1 MARYY
6 VLPRGPS
13 VCLRLARVRDLAG
26 IEDLF
31 MRQGLFPSQIELA
44 RLVRSDPRKQVVI
57 TAVALVDSTER
68 ILGVGAIQVDALEV
82 HGGTDPEPSRLLVDD
97 ELTDGLEELL
107 RNALTAR
114 ARTLARARAAVVP
127 ILAGSGTRFKI
138 LEAWAAGIPV
148 VSTTVGAEG
157 LPARHGENVLIAD
170 TGPAFAETVSRLLAS
185 AALRSRLGAAG
196 RRLLEQ
202 EFTWETAW
210 TKLTL

>member
-6 VLPRGPS
+6 VLPRGPR

-68 ILGVGAIQVDALEV
+68 ILGVGVIEVDALR
-82 HGGTDPEPSRLLVDD
+82 GDGSTDPEPSLLLVDD

-114 ARTLARARAAVVP
+114 ARTLARARAA
-127 ILAGSGTRFKI
+127 
-138 LEAWAAGIPV
+138 
-148 VSTTVGAEG
+148 
-157 LPARHGENVLIAD
+157 
-170 TGPAFAETVSRLLAS
+170 
-185 AALRSRLGAAG
+185 
-196 RRLLEQ
+196 
-202 EFTWETAW
+202 
-210 TKLTL
+210 

>member
-6 VLPRGPS
+6 LLPRGPR

-68 ILGVGAIQVDALEV
+68 ILGVGAIQVAAVDR
-82 HGGTDPEPSRLLVDD
+82 GTDPEPSLLVVDA

-114 ARTLARARAAVVP
+114 ARTLARARAA
-127 ILAGSGTRFKI
+127 
-138 LEAWAAGIPV
+138 
-148 VSTTVGAEG
+148 
-157 LPARHGENVLIAD
+157 
-170 TGPAFAETVSRLLAS
+170 
-185 AALRSRLGAAG
+185 
-196 RRLLEQ
+196 
-202 EFTWETAW
+202 
-210 TKLTL
+210 

>member
-6 VLPRGPS
+6 VLPRGPR
-13 VCLRLARVRDLAG
+13 VCLRLARIRDLAG

-68 ILGVGAIQVDALEV
+68 ILGVGVIQVDALRV
-82 HGGTDPEPSRLLVDD
+82 DGGADPEPVLLLVDD

-114 ARTLARARAAVVP
+114 ARTLARARAA
-127 ILAGSGTRFKI
+127 
-138 LEAWAAGIPV
+138 
-148 VSTTVGAEG
+148 
-157 LPARHGENVLIAD
+157 
-170 TGPAFAETVSRLLAS
+170 
-185 AALRSRLGAAG
+185 
-196 RRLLEQ
+196 
-202 EFTWETAW
+202 
-210 TKLTL
+210 

>member
-6 VLPRGPS
+6 VLPRGPR

-68 ILGVGAIQVDALEV
+68 ILGVGVIQVDALRV
-82 HGGTDPEPSRLLVDD
+82 DGGADPEPVLLLVDD

-114 ARTLARARAAVVP
+114 ARTLARARAA
-127 ILAGSGTRFKI
+127 
-138 LEAWAAGIPV
+138 
-148 VSTTVGAEG
+148 
-157 LPARHGENVLIAD
+157 
-170 TGPAFAETVSRLLAS
+170 
-185 AALRSRLGAAG
+185 
-196 RRLLEQ
+196 
-202 EFTWETAW
+202 
-210 TKLTL
+210 

>member
-6 VLPRGPS
+6 ILPRGPR

-57 TAVALVDSTER
+57 TAMALVDSTER
-68 ILGVGAIQVDALEV
+68 ILGVGAIQVDALQSD
-82 HGGTDPEPSRLLVDD
+82 GSTDPEPSLLVVDD

-114 ARTLARARAAVVP
+114 ARTLARSRAA
-127 ILAGSGTRFKI
+127 
-138 LEAWAAGIPV
+138 
-148 VSTTVGAEG
+148 
-157 LPARHGENVLIAD
+157 
-170 TGPAFAETVSRLLAS
+170 
-185 AALRSRLGAAG
+185 
-196 RRLLEQ
+196 
-202 EFTWETAW
+202 
-210 TKLTL
+210 

>member
-6 VLPRGPS
+6 VLPRGPR

-68 ILGVGAIQVDALEV
+68 ILGVGVIQVDALRV
-82 HGGTDPEPSRLLVDD
+82 DGRTDPEPSLLLVDD

-114 ARTLARARAAVVP
+114 ARTLARARAA
-127 ILAGSGTRFKI
+127 
-138 LEAWAAGIPV
+138 
-148 VSTTVGAEG
+148 
-157 LPARHGENVLIAD
+157 
-170 TGPAFAETVSRLLAS
+170 
-185 AALRSRLGAAG
+185 
-196 RRLLEQ
+196 
-202 EFTWETAW
+202 
-210 TKLTL
+210 

>member
-6 VLPRGPS
+6 LLPRGPR

-57 TAVALVDSTER
+57 AAVALVDSTER
-68 ILGVGAIQVDALEV
+68 ILGVGAMEV
-82 HGGTDPEPSRLLVDD
+82 AELDGGTNPEPVLLLVDD

-114 ARTLARARAAVVP
+114 ARTVARARAA
-127 ILAGSGTRFKI
+127 
-138 LEAWAAGIPV
+138 
-148 VSTTVGAEG
+148 
-157 LPARHGENVLIAD
+157 
-170 TGPAFAETVSRLLAS
+170 
-185 AALRSRLGAAG
+185 
-196 RRLLEQ
+196 
-202 EFTWETAW
+202 
-210 TKLTL
+210 

>member
-1 MARYY
+1 MARNY
-6 VLPRGPS
+6 VLPRGPR

-68 ILGVGAIQVDALEV
+68 ILGVGAIQIDALQLD
-82 HGGTDPEPSRLLVDD
+82 GGTDPEPSLLVVDN

-114 ARTLARARAAVVP
+114 ARTLARARAA
-127 ILAGSGTRFKI
+127 
-138 LEAWAAGIPV
+138 
-148 VSTTVGAEG
+148 
-157 LPARHGENVLIAD
+157 
-170 TGPAFAETVSRLLAS
+170 
-185 AALRSRLGAAG
+185 
-196 RRLLEQ
+196 
-202 EFTWETAW
+202 
-210 TKLTL
+210 

>member
-114 ARTLARARAAVVP
+114 ARTLARARAA
-127 ILAGSGTRFKI
+127 
-138 LEAWAAGIPV
+138 
-148 VSTTVGAEG
+148 
-157 LPARHGENVLIAD
+157 
-170 TGPAFAETVSRLLAS
+170 
-185 AALRSRLGAAG
+185 
-196 RRLLEQ
+196 
-202 EFTWETAW
+202 
-210 TKLTL
+210 